1 MFHSFQFFRRYNV
14 TIFCFWRGKNDQQRV
29 VFNLL
34 LPLRLVTTLTCEKML
49 DVDKNFFPYPM
60 RISSLRQKSQF
71 DALLSEDNWIK
82 QRKKKKEIIKETIK
96 KYHRTVRW
104 TKFHRFSLRMLSP
117 AELLFQTEV
126 VVPRRTERD
135 CQGRRWQTVK
145 DEARSRLRACHIG
158 RKNRQPWGSLLE
170 RRPTKSQTTGRS
182 RCSTSHFFL
191 PHSWIYNRREG
202 ACITH
207 EWKSHVAPTE
217 TLFSFLLEVY

>member
-1 MFHSFQFFRRYNV
+1 MDQF
-14 TIFCFWRGKNDQQRV
+14 
-29 VFNLL
+29 
-34 LPLRLVTTLTCEKML
+34 P
-49 DVDKNFFPYPM
+49 
-60 RISSLRQKSQF
+60 SSKSQF
-71 DALLSEDNWIK
+71 NALLSRDNWIT
-82 QRKKKKEIIKETIK
+82 KKETIRETIK
-96 KYHRTVRW
+96 KYRATVRC
-104 TKFHRFSLRMLSP
+104 TKFHRFSVRMLSP

-135 CQGRRWQTVK
+135 CQGRRWQAVK

-182 RCSTSHFFL
+182 RCSASHFFF
-191 PHSWIYNRREG
+191 PRSWIYNRREG
-202 ACITH
+202 ARITH